1 MLDKRVEMF
10 IQVAESGSFSKAARA
25 HYLSAVSVKKQMDSL
40 EAHVG
45 TKLLKRTSR
54 GIQLTPAG
62 KELLEG
68 AQKLQCLSERTR
80 AKARG
85 LGKGQTQTVRIGT
98 SVLRPC
104 RQLIQMWESLG
115 DTKPDISLEIVPF
128 EDDTA
133 SLTEVVDTLGQRID
147 CFLAPC
153 DSDHWRQ
160 AANILLIDEIPFC
173 LGVPR
178 RHPLSTKSQLEWE
191 DLDGETVMMVP
202 AGDSPVVAEIR
213 ADIKEHHPMVTLDT
227 CPTHY
232 DLSVFNRCEQ
242 SGYLLQ
248 TYDIWADAHPS
259 LITIPVNWEER
270 MPYGIV
276 YAKRPNEATEAFVQA
291 LSDIRVHSEN
301 N

>member
-10 IQVAESGSFSKAARA
+10 IQVAESGSLSKAARSQ
-25 HYLSAVSVKKQMDSL
+25 YLSAVSVKKQMDSL

-62 KELLEG
+62 QELYEG
-68 AQKLQCLSERTR
+68 AKKLQFLADRTMT
-80 AKARG
+80 KARG
-85 LGKGQTQTVRIGT
+85 LGQGQTQTIRIGT

-104 RQLIQMWESLG
+104 RQLVQAWDAIEG
-115 DTKPDISLEIVPF
+115 EKPNLSLEIVPF
-128 EDDTA
+128 DDDTA
-133 SLTEVVDTLGQRID
+133 SINEVVDTLGQRID

-160 AANILLIDEIPFC
+160 TANILLLDEIPFC

-178 RHPLSTKSQLEWE
+178 RHPLASKKLLEWD

-202 AGDSPVVAEIR
+202 ASDSPVVADIR
-213 ADIKEHHPMVTLDT
+213 EEIKENHPLITLAT
-227 CPTHY
+227 SPTHF
-232 DLSVFNRCEQ
+232 DLSVFNKCEQ

-259 LITIPVNWEER
+259 LVTVPVNWSQR
-270 MPYGIV
+270 MPYGLV
-276 YAKRPNEATEAFVQA
+276 YAKRPSEAMEAFA
-291 LSDIRVHSEN
+291 RTLSEQVVS
-301 N
+301 